1 MNEAERIRL
10 YEEAVNARRAR
21 RAGEPCPICRT
32 YHAAASACPTP
43 APAMHRPAR
52 ELARTSDVETSHAAA
67 AANPNGKQSNRAV
80 AWRLHHE
87 HPEGLIDDQV
97 SALSGG
103 QLDVHEAT
111 RRCLDLRKLKDPG
124 PILEWLIDEDGE
136 PVTRKTRSN
145 RSARVSVLT
154 PLGRAFKP

>member
-1 MNEAERIRL
+1 MNADERERL
-10 YEEAVNARRAR
+10 YREALTARRPPEGATPQP
-21 RAGEPCPICRT
+21 EQP
-32 YHAAASACPTP
+32 PTRWED
-43 APAMHRPAR
+43 ATSVRRPAR
-52 ELARTSDVETSHAAA
+52 ELARTTDVETSHAAA
-67 AANPNGKQSNRAV
+67 AANPAGKESNRAV
-80 AWRLHHE
+80 ALRLHRE
-87 HPEGLIDDQV
+87 HPEGLIDDEV

-124 PILEWLIDEDGE
+124 PLLEWLMDSEGN

-154 PLGRAFKP
+154 PLARHA